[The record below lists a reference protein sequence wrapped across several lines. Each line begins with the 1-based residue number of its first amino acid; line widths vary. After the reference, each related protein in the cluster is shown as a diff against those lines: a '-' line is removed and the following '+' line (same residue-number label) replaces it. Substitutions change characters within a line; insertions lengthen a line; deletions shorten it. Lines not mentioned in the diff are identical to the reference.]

1 MKKVSIIMP
10 AYNCGRL
17 IGQTISSILA
27 QTYSNFELLIVDD
40 GSTDDTQ
47 SVIKSFHD
55 ERIKY
60 FYQENHG
67 GPSKARNKG
76 ISEATG
82 EYIFIF
88 DSDDLMRI
96 RKIELSVQAMEHHA
110 DADILFTR
118 FSLIDENNNT
128 LRPDYLKEYFTLANL
143 IKTQKIDDKAYFI
156 KANDLFPAVVKSN
169 FIGTS
174 SVMLRSAVLA
184 ESDRFDEG
192 LKNADDRLFWL
203 KFSSKHN
210 GVFLNVILHDYRVVN
225 SGITGQ
231 GMLKKGPNKISAL
244 EKAKAYCSETT
255 LVALLDKEISN
266 NYLAMS
272 RESKNKKDVKLQR
285 LYAIKSIHHC
295 PNYKAVKLFISSWLY
310 TV

>member
-1 MKKVSIIMP
+1 MKKVSIVMP

-40 GSTDDTQ
+40 GSTDDTA
-47 SVIKSFHD
+47 SVIKSFSD

-76 ISEATG
+76 IGEATG

-88 DSDDLMRI
+88 DSDDLMRTK
-96 RKIELSVQAMEHHA
+96 KIELSVQAMENYT

-118 FSLIDENNNT
+118 FSLIDENNKT
-128 LRPDYLKEYFTLANL
+128 LREDYLKEYFTLANL
-143 IKTQKIDDKAYFI
+143 IKTQDIDDGAYYI
-156 KANDLFPAVVKSN
+156 KVGELLPAVVKSN

-174 SVMLRSAVLA
+174 SVMLRSTVLA
-184 ESDRFDEG
+184 ESDRFDES

-203 KFSSKHN
+203 KFSSTHN
-210 GVFLNVILHDYRVVN
+210 GVFLNTILHDYRVVN

-244 EKAKAYCSETT
+244 EKAKEFCSEKY
-255 LVALLDKEISN
+255 LIGLLDKEIAN

-272 RESKNKKDVKLQR
+272 RESKNKGDKKSQR

-295 PNYKAVKLFISSWLY
+295 PGFKAIKLFISSWL
-310 TV
+310 

>member
-1 MKKVSIIMP
+1 MKKVSIVIP
-10 AYNCGRL
+10 AYNCGRF

-40 GSTDDTQ
+40 GSTDNTKTVIQ
-47 SVIKSFHD
+47 SFND
-55 ERIKY
+55 ERIRY

-76 ISEATG
+76 IEESTG

-88 DSDDLMRI
+88 DSDDLMRLK
-96 RKIELSVQAMEHHA
+96 KIELSVKAMEENP

-118 FSLIDENNNT
+118 FSLVDEDNKI
-128 LRPDYLKEYFTLANL
+128 LREDYLKEYLTLSNL
-143 IKTQKIDDKAYFI
+143 IKTQNIDGNAYYI
-156 KANDLFPAVVKSN
+156 KANELLPAVVKSN

-174 SVMLRSAVLA
+174 SVVLRSFVLA
-184 ESDRFDEG
+184 ESDRFDES
-192 LKNADDRLFWL
+192 LTNADDRLFWL
-203 KFSSKHN
+203 KFSSTHN
-210 GVFLNVILHDYRVVN
+210 GIFLNTIRHDYRVVN

-231 GMLKKGPNKISAL
+231 GIGKKGPMKISAL
-244 EKAKAYCSETT
+244 EKANEYCSKKD
-255 LVALLDKEISN
+255 LIGLLDKEIAN

-272 RESKNKKDVKLQR
+272 RESKNKSDKKSQR

-295 PNYKAVKLFISSWLY
+295 LGFKAIKLFISSWL
-310 TV
+310 